1 MNLNTGLKLDGAKK
15 RLKQGLGDMPA
26 LQEMSDGHSI
36 EPLSN
41 SKSPLSQKKLNRG
54 IWNDAVKR
62 ARGDARLTFWS
73 PQGKIVMEYLA
84 GTTARYSK
92 SEQIKA
98 VFDAWL
104 QQNYPTLWEAAGS
117 EVNSEK

>member
-15 RLKQGLGDMPA
+15 RLKQGLGDIPA
-26 LQEMSDGHSI
+26 LQEMRGDQSI
-36 EPLSN
+36 KPLSN
-41 SKSPLSQKKLNRG
+41 SKSPLSQKLNMR

-104 QQNYPTLWEAAGS
+104 QQNYPALWEAAGS
-117 EVNSEK
+117 EVHSGK